1 MTATPERKG
10 YPSDLADEEW
20 FLIAPLVA
28 QAAGPG
34 RPRTVDIREIV
45 NAILYLNKS
54 GCQWDMLPHD
64 FPDYRHVN
72 YYYLEWTR
80 NGIWDQVMDA
90 LRGLVR
96 VFAGKQPQPTAA
108 VIDSQSVK
116 TASSGEGRGYD
127 VGKQVK
133 GRKRHIAV
141 DTLGCLLLVLVTR
154 ASLQDRDGGFELC
167 TDIQLAFGTI
177 AKIWADHAYAG
188 DLVEYARRFC
198 RFVLEIV
205 KRPGEQRGFQ
215 VQPKRWIVERTLGW
229 LTPFRRLSK
238 DYETTTGTDDGRARP
253 APYFQLSLID
263 ERNEFFDALFVCCVA
278 TEPGL
283 KPALFAS
290 RLEIEKD
297 HEG

>member
-1 MTATPERKG
+1 MTATPKRKP

-20 FLIAPLVA
+20 LLIAPLVA

-34 RPRTVDIREIV
+34 RPRTVDIREVV

-54 GCQWDMLPHD
+54 GCQWEMLPHD

-80 NGIWDQVMDA
+80 NGIWDQVMEA
-90 LRGLVR
+90 LRGLLR
-96 VFAGKQPQPTAA
+96 VFAGKHPQPTAA

-116 TASSGEGRGYD
+116 TTGSGQARGYD

-141 DTLGCLLLVLVTR
+141 DTLGCLLLVLVTH

-167 TDIQLAFGTI
+167 TDIQQMFGTI
-177 AKIWADHAYAG
+177 AKIWADQAYAG
-188 DLVEYARRFC
+188 DLVEYVRRFC
-198 RFVLEIV
+198 RFVLDIV
-205 KRPGEQRGFQ
+205 KHPPQQRGFQ

-238 DYETTTGTDDGRARP
+238 DYETTTQSSESMIKIAHIRVLLRR
-253 APYFQLSLID
+253 L
-263 ERNEFFDALFVCCVA
+263 V
-278 TEPGL
+278 
-283 KPALFAS
+283 PALYA
-290 RLEIEKD
+290 L
-297 HEG
+297 

>member
-1 MTATPERKG
+1 MTATPERKR
-10 YPSDLADEEW
+10 YPSDLVDEEW
-20 FLIAPLVA
+20 LLIAPLVA

-45 NAILYLNKS
+45 NAILYLNKT

-80 NGIWDQVMDA
+80 NGIWDQVMEA

-96 VFAGKQPQPTAA
+96 VLGGKHPQPTAA

-116 TASSGEGRGYD
+116 TTGHGEALGYD
-127 VGKQVK
+127 AGKQVK

-154 ASLQDRDGGFELC
+154 ASVQDRDGGFDLC
-167 TDIQLAFGTI
+167 TDIQQTFGTI

-188 DLVEYARRFC
+188 DLVEYVRRWC

-205 KRPGEQRGFQ
+205 KRPPEQQGFQ

-238 DYETTTGTDDGRARP
+238 DYETTTESSESMIKIAHIRVLLRR
-253 APYFQLSLID
+253 L
-263 ERNEFFDALFVCCVA
+263 V
-278 TEPGL
+278 
-283 KPALFAS
+283 PALYA
-290 RLEIEKD
+290 L
-297 HEG
+297 

>member
-1 MTATPERKG
+1 MTMTPERKR

-20 FLIAPLVA
+20 LLIAPLVA

-34 RPRTVDIREIV
+34 RPRTVDIREVV

-54 GCQWDMLPHD
+54 GCQWEMLPHD

-80 NGIWDQVMDA
+80 NGIWDQVMDM

-96 VFAGKQPQPTAA
+96 TVAGKQEEPTAA
-108 VIDSQSVK
+108 IIDSQSVK
-116 TASSGEGRGYD
+116 TTSSGEARGYD

-133 GRKRHIAV
+133 GRKRHVAV

-154 ASLQDRDGGFELC
+154 ASLQDRDGGLDLC
-167 TDIQLAFGTI
+167 TDMQLLFGTI
-177 AKIWADHAYAG
+177 AKVWADGAYAG
-188 DLVEYARRFC
+188 DLVEYVRRFC
-198 RFVLEIV
+198 RFALEIV
-205 KRPGEQRGFQ
+205 KRPKEQRGFQ

-238 DYETTTGTDDGRARP
+238 DYETTTESSESMIKIAHIRVLLRR
-253 APYFQLSLID
+253 L
-263 ERNEFFDALFVCCVA
+263 V
-278 TEPGL
+278 
-283 KPALFAS
+283 PALYA
-290 RLEIEKD
+290 L
-297 HEG
+297 

>member
-1 MTATPERKG
+1 MTVTPERKR

-20 FLIAPLVA
+20 LLIAPLVA

-34 RPRTVDIREIV
+34 RPRTVDIRAVV

-54 GCQWDMLPHD
+54 GCQWEMLPHD

-96 VFAGKQPQPTAA
+96 VFAGKQIEPTAA

-116 TASSGEGRGYD
+116 TTSSGEERGYD
-127 VGKQVK
+127 MGKQVK

-154 ASLQDRDGGFELC
+154 ASTQDRDGGFDLC
-167 TDIQLAFGTI
+167 TDIQQTFGTI
-177 AKIWADHAYAG
+177 AKVWADHAYAG
-188 DLVEYARRFC
+188 DLVEYVRRFC
-198 RFVLEIV
+198 RFVLDIV
-205 KRPGEQRGFQ
+205 KRSPEQRGFQ

-238 DYETTTGTDDGRARP
+238 DYETTTESSESMIKIAHIRVLLRR
-253 APYFQLSLID
+253 L
-263 ERNEFFDALFVCCVA
+263 V
-278 TEPGL
+278 
-283 KPALFAS
+283 PALYA
-290 RLEIEKD
+290 L
-297 HEG
+297 